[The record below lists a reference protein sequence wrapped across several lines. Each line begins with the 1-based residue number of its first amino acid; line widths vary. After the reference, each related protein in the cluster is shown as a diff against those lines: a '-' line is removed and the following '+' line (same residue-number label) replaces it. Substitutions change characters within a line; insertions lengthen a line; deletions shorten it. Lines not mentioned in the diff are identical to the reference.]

1 MKLPFYFLFFLV
13 FYTHFLSAQT
23 RLFFS
28 VQPTVANRI
37 MLYSSD
43 NHKNKDSFSKVDQS
57 RITLGANALFSLPI
71 NKDLSLMTGLKF
83 QSMGFTRRKE
93 NIRFLDTIHP
103 SIGIRADQVDVGPAW
118 VDFRYQYYYL
128 SIPFLFTQEINTS
141 NRGKSGSFHW
151 VFGGAISGLIK
162 RDINAKFF
170 GFSFGKDKK
179 VSVTENDWQPAL
191 INANLQ
197 AGFRYENLIFGD
209 QTSIYVQ
216 PNLMI
221 PVLLAD
227 YGLNKHLLYGVGL
240 EVGLVYSL
248 DNK

>member
-1 MKLPFYFLFFLV
+1 MKLKVLFLFFIV
-13 FYTHFLSAQT
+13 FYTNFLAAQT

-37 MLYSSD
+37 MLYSSV
-43 NHKNKDSFSKVDQS
+43 NQKNKDSFSKVDQS
-57 RITLGANALFSLPI
+57 RITLGANALFTLPI

-141 NRGKSGSFHW
+141 NRGKTSSFHW
-151 VFGGAISGLIK
+151 VAGGAISGLIK

-179 VSVTENDWQPAL
+179 VSITENDWQPAL

-197 AGFRYENLIFGD
+197 AGFRYENLIYGK
-209 QTSIYVQ
+209 QTSIFVQ
-216 PNLMI
+216 PNLI
-221 PVLLAD
+221 VPVLLAD
-227 YGLNKHLLYGVGL
+227 YGVNKHLLYGVGL
-240 EVGLVYSL
+240 EIGIVHSFDG
-248 DNK
+248 K